1 MYVSL
6 KPNILFLLIDGL
18 RQDKCHG
25 NKKTSVTPHID
36 SLIQNGV
43 YFNQAIC
50 AAPVTFT
57 SLSSLFTGLHAS
69 EAVILN
75 NRIFTINQKRKN
87 YVEHLKE
94 NGYTTYAFLP
104 VSAYMGP
111 GQIFKENVYKYPYTD
126 TLFNGNGKLIVEKL
140 KENSLREPW
149 FYYMHFYDL
158 YVAAVFEI
166 DAAGSKE
173 LSDKKY
179 GNNKYERILSAM
191 DVWIGKILDNV
202 DLNNTLVVLTAD
214 HATQRG
220 DYDANL
226 EEYASYCQKIRTSW
240 EPNSVSKSIASVKK
254 IPKFLQPMK
263 KFMAKSYSMRR
274 RRIIKDRI
282 QPEIEKIEN
291 EDLSPYYKRLKKSAA
306 IIIFETFDDRFRIPL
321 CFSGYGI
328 TSKHIISDQVRSI
341 DIFPTIMDIINSP
354 DIRNIHG
361 RSLFPYLVGEKMNE
375 IPALVE
381 SIPMSLSA
389 YTMNYVGIRTS
400 EYKYFRDR
408 NETTKNIHLYD
419 LVKDPLEEKN
429 LADKLPDVVQKM
441 ENTLGEMQSQKSFDY
456 EKSNELNDDETKIIE
471 KELRKLGYI
480 N

>member
-1 MYVSL
+1 
-6 KPNILFLLIDGL
+6 
-18 RQDKCHG
+18 
-25 NKKTSVTPHID
+25 
-36 SLIQNGV
+36 
-43 YFNQAIC
+43 
-50 AAPVTFT
+50 
-57 SLSSLFTGLHAS
+57 
-69 EAVILN
+69 
-75 NRIFTINQKRKN
+75 
-87 YVEHLKE
+87 
-94 NGYTTYAFLP
+94 
-104 VSAYMGP
+104 
-111 GQIFKENVYKYPYTD
+111 
-126 TLFNGNGKLIVEKL
+126 
-140 KENSLREPW
+140 
-149 FYYMHFYDL
+149 
-158 YVAAVFEI
+158 
-166 DAAGSKE
+166 
-173 LSDKKY
+173 
-179 GNNKYERILSAM
+179 M

-441 ENTLGEMQSQKSFDY
+441 ENTLSEMQSQKSFDY

>member
-1 MYVSL
+1 L

-18 RQDKCHG
+18 RADKCHG
-25 NKKTSVTPHID
+25 NKKTSVTPCID
-36 SLIQNGV
+36 SLIENGV

-50 AAPVTFT
+50 SGPVTAT
-57 SLSSLFTGLHAS
+57 SLSSLFTGLYAS

-75 NRIFTINQKRKN
+75 NEIFTMNPKCKN
-87 YVEHLKE
+87 YVRHLKE
-94 NGYTTYAFLP
+94 IGYTTYAFVP
-104 VSAYMGP
+104 KAEEIWEQGWV
-111 GQIFKENVYKYPYTD
+111 FEDNVYKYPYTD
-126 TLFNGNGKLIVEKL
+126 TLFNGNGKLIIEKL
-140 KENSLREPW
+140 KKNSLKEPW

-158 YVAAVFEI
+158 YETTNFEI
-166 DAAGSKE
+166 DGAGSKE

-179 GNNKYERILSAM
+179 GDNKYERVLSAM
-191 DVWIGKILDNV
+191 DVWIGKILENV

-220 DYDANL
+220 DYDSNL
-226 EEYASYCQKIRTSW
+226 EDYASYCQNIRTSW
-240 EPNSVSKSIASVKK
+240 EPNSISKSVASVKK
-254 IPKFLQPMK
+254 IPEFLQPIK
-263 KFMAKSYSMRR
+263 RFMSKSYSMRR
-274 RRIIKDRI
+274 RSIVKDRI

-291 EDLSPYYKRLKKSAA
+291 EDLTPYYKRLKKSAA

-328 TSKHIISDQVRSI
+328 KSKHIISDQVRSI

-375 IPALVE
+375 VPALVE
-381 SIPMSLSA
+381 SIPMSLNA

-408 NETTKNIHLYD
+408 NKTTKNIHLYD
-419 LVKDPLEEKN
+419 LVKDPLEERN
-429 LADKLPDVVQKM
+429 LADELPDVVQKM
-441 ENTLGEMQSQKSFDY
+441 ENELTEMRGKKFSDY
-456 EKSNELNDDETKIIE
+456 EKSNELSDDEAQNIE